1 MSHNQTTRLLILIQ
15 AILLTA
21 FGLILKSMEDNFGDM
36 LIGSGIAITIVLSI
50 RFCFKSLHS
59 ISHKKQ
65 VFRIK

>member
-36 LIGSGIAITIVLSI
+36 LIGSGIAIIIVLSI

-59 ISHKKQ
+59 ISRKKQ
-65 VFRIK
+65 VFRLK